1 MQKELPSD
9 HVYQQAA
16 ECLKALAHPK
26 RLQLLRVMAEGR
38 YAVGELA
45 NRIGVASHTA
55 SEHLRLL
62 ERCGFIRCEREGQS
76 RYYRIADTHVVDLL
90 VCMESRFGTTEE

>member
-1 MQKELPSD
+1 
-9 HVYQQAA
+9 
-16 ECLKALAHPK
+16 
-26 RLQLLRVMAEGR
+26 MAEGR

-45 NRIGVASHTA
+45 QRIGVASHTA

-76 RYYRIADTHVVDLL
+76 RYYQIADTHVVDLL
-90 VCMESRFGTTEE
+90 ACRESRFGATEE